1 MNNVTHVGISYS
13 TPMITER
20 IIAGIT
26 ATMVNAIPKKN
37 EITTE
42 NSFFSSLIARYLM
55 YGNRQ
60 PKTKLRIVP
69 PVVAWSLPMMLER
82 ATLTKDRIAIQ

>member
-1 MNNVTHVGISYS
+1 MNNVTDVSIFY
-13 TPMITER
+13 PAPIIAER

-26 ATMVNAIPKKN
+26 AAMVNAIPKKN

-60 PKTKLRIVP
+60 P
-69 PVVAWSLPMMLER
+69 
-82 ATLTKDRIAIQ
+82 

>member
-1 MNNVTHVGISYS
+1 MMTKISFGINSYS
-13 TPMITER
+13 TPKIAVK

-26 ATMVNAIPKKN
+26 AAIVNTIPQKN
-37 EITTE
+37 ETTTE

-60 PKTKLRIVP
+60 P
-69 PVVAWSLPMMLER
+69 
-82 ATLTKDRIAIQ
+82 

>member
-1 MNNVTHVGISYS
+1 MMIKVTYVGIPYS
-13 TPMITER
+13 TPIIAER
-20 IIAGIT
+20 IMAGIT
-26 ATMVNAIPKKN
+26 AAMVKAIPKKN

-60 PKTKLRIVP
+60 P
-69 PVVAWSLPMMLER
+69 
-82 ATLTKDRIAIQ
+82 